1 MEQSTLHRRG
11 VGLRGVD
18 HDKVSPGFMLYA
30 HLTSPGIVKMVDNN
44 GKEVHRW
51 KMSSRPGRHARVL
64 PNSNLAYNGV
74 HPDGPKLFPLWQ
86 KYRGGLMLQ
95 VDHSGKEVMRWEDP
109 LAHHDQ
115 NHLDDGTLLYT
126 TLQPLTPTQ
135 AASVPGGIPG
145 SEAPDGKIYSDC
157 IKHVDPH
164 TGETLWYWSLIDNLN
179 PADFPLQPHYTRD
192 HYPLIN
198 SVSFLRDG
206 NVLAS
211 LRSVSAVIIIS
222 KATGKVLWHLDSTVL
237 AQQHHATELDDGSI
251 LIFDNGVYRHHES
264 MPYSRV
270 IQVDR
275 STKQIVWQ
283 YKDPHP
289 MTFFTPFMGA
299 AQRLRNGN
307 TLITE
312 AGFGRI
318 FEVTRE
324 GQMCWEYIVP
334 EFATYEGLEAP
345 ELEGVFDYPGNAVF
359 RAYKYSP
366 EEVPWLVEKLRLRE
380 IEGNRTD
387 SPLLA

>member
-1 MEQSTLHRRG
+1 
-11 VGLRGVD
+11 
-18 HDKVSPGFMLYA
+18 MLYA
-30 HLTSPGIVKMVDNN
+30 HLTSPGVVRMVDNN
-44 GKEVHRW
+44 GKEVHQW
-51 KMSSRPGRHARVL
+51 KMPARPGRHARIL
-64 PNSNLAYNGV
+64 PNGNLAYNGV

-115 NHLDDGTLLYT
+115 NHLDDGTLLCT
-126 TLQPLTPTQ
+126 TLQPLNPTQ

-145 SEAPDGKIYSDC
+145 SEAPDGNIYSDC
-157 IKHVDPH
+157 IEHVDPR
-164 TGETLWYWSLIDNLN
+164 TGETLWHWSLIDNIN
-179 PADFPLQPHYTRD
+179 PAGFPLQPHYTRD

-206 NVLAS
+206 DVLAS

-222 KATGKVLWHLDSTVL
+222 KATGEVLWHLDSTVI

-275 STKQIVWQ
+275 ATKKIVWQ

-289 MTFFTPFMGA
+289 TTFFTPFMGA
-299 AQRLRNGN
+299 AQRLSNGN

-318 FEVTRE
+318 FEVTKE
-324 GQMCWEYIVP
+324 GEMCWEYVVP
-334 EFATYEGLEAP
+334 EFATYEGLGAP
-345 ELEGVFDYPGNAVF
+345 ELEGIFDYPSNAVF
-359 RAYKYSP
+359 RAYKYTP
-366 EEVPWLVEKLRLRE
+366 EEVPWLVEKLRLGDVDQERK
-380 IEGNRTD
+380 D
-387 SPLLA
+387 SPVMA

>member
-51 KMSSRPGRHARVL
+51 KMPSRPGRHARIL
-64 PNSNLAYNGV
+64 PNGNLAYNGV
-74 HPDGPKLFPLWQ
+74 HPNAPKLFPLWQ

-95 VDHSGKEVMRWEDP
+95 VDPSGKEGMRWEDP

-126 TLQPLTPTQ
+126 TLQPLTPAQ

-157 IKHVDPH
+157 IKHVDPR
-164 TGETLWYWSLIDNLN
+164 TGKTLWHWSLIDNLN
-179 PADFPLQPHYTRD
+179 PSDFPLQPHYTRD

-211 LRSVSAVIIIS
+211 LRSVSAVIVIS
-222 KATGKVLWHLDSTVL
+222 KETGKVIWYLDSKVL
-237 AQQHHATELDDGSI
+237 AQQHHATEMEDGSI
-251 LIFDNGVYRHHES
+251 LVFDNGVYRHRES

-270 IQVDR
+270 IQVCR
-275 STKQIVWQ
+275 QTKNIVWQ

-289 MTFFTPFMGA
+289 MTFFTPFMGG
-299 AQRLRNGN
+299 AQRLSNGN

-324 GQMCWEYIVP
+324 GEMCWEFVVP
-334 EFATYEGLEAP
+334 EFATYEGLGAP
-345 ELEGVFDYPGNAVF
+345 ELEGVFDYPSNAVF
-359 RAYKYSP
+359 RAYKYAP
-366 EEVPWLVEKLRLRE
+366 EEVPWLVEKLRLKERS
-380 IEGNRTD
+380 D
-387 SPLLA
+387 SPLAS